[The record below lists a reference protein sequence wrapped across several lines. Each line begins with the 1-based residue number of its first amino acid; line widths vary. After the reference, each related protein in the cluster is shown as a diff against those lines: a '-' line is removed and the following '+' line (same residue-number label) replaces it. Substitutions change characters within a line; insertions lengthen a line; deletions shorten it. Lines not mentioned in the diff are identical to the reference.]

1 VIDGPA
7 HRSRRWA
14 AGPPVPTV
22 LGDVLDASRRRG
34 LIGSTDNE
42 EAVAHSR
49 GFADCI
55 SLGSRVLD
63 LGSGGGLPGLVLA
76 VGRPDLELVLLDSA
90 ARRTRFLEASVRQLG
105 LSERVSVLNLRA
117 EEAGRDERF
126 RGRFD
131 VVVSRSFGAPA
142 VAAECARPFMADGG
156 LLVVSEP
163 PTGVTRAEC
172 EVMVE
177 TSAAPAD
184 HDRWPPQGLEALG
197 FSTVGFV
204 RRGAYGFVVLEA
216 VGACPERFPRR
227 PGVPSRKPLF

>member
-1 VIDGPA
+1 MIDGPA
-7 HRSRRWA
+7 QRSRGWA

-22 LGDVLDASRRRG
+22 LGDALDISRNRG

-55 SLGSRVLD
+55 PMGSRVLD

-76 VGRPDLELVLLDSA
+76 IGRPDLELLLLDSA
-90 ARRTRFLEASVRQLG
+90 ARRTRVLEASVRQLG
-105 LSERVSVLNLRA
+105 LSERVSVLKLRA

-126 RGRFD
+126 RGQFD

-142 VAAECARPFMADGG
+142 VTAECARPFLADGG

-163 PTGVTRAEC
+163 PSAVTRAQSEDA
-172 EVMVE
+172 VE
-177 TSAAPAD
+177 ASVAPPD
-184 HDRWPPQGLEALG
+184 HDRWPPEGLEALRL
-197 FSTVGFV
+197 SAVGFV

>member
-1 VIDGPA
+1 
-7 HRSRRWA
+7 
-14 AGPPVPTV
+14 
-22 LGDVLDASRRRG
+22 VLDVSRNRG
-34 LIGSTDNE
+34 LIGSTENE

-55 SLGSRVLD
+55 PVGSCVLD

-76 VGRPDLELVLLDSA
+76 IGRPDLELLLLDSA
-90 ARRTRFLEASVRQLG
+90 ARRTRVLEASVRQLG

-117 EEAGRDERF
+117 EVAGRDERF
-126 RGRFD
+126 RGQFD
-131 VVVSRSFGAPA
+131 VVVSRSFGAPG
-142 VAAECARPFMADGG
+142 VTAECARPFLADGG

-163 PTGVTRAEC
+163 PWAAARADSDDP
-172 EVMVE
+172 VE
-177 TSAAPAD
+177 ASAAPAD
-184 HDRWPPQGLEALG
+184 HDRWPPRGLEALRL
-197 FSTVGFV
+197 SAAGFV